1 MKKQWQGK
9 LWRWWRKVLGS
20 ICMKCL
26 LRYGNSR
33 CRGPHGHRPLSSWSK
48 TFARVLPAPLLL
60 ILLRLSSLASLC
72 PCDHPEH
79 EHLLPLPKMIAQA
92 CAAISPPPLDWKPP
106 EGRNHGSSIPIVPA
120 VSGTG
125 SGNEHTLDT
134 YLLNKRVTNRLWPT
148 SIQRRREQWRYL
160 YRKYVLTSRRQSSR
174 EHWFLISKE
183 KSYLLFLGQ
192 ICWGHIH

>member
-1 MKKQWQGK
+1 MEVEAAILSRESRKVPWKSNDWAK
-9 LWRWWRKVLGS
+9 LWRWWGKVLRP
-20 ICMKCL
+20 IYMKCL
-26 LRYGNSR
+26 LGYGNSR
-33 CRGPHGHRPLSSWSK
+33 CRGPHGHQPLSSRSK
-48 TFARVLPAPLLL
+48 TFVSVLPSPLLL
-60 ILLRLSSLASLC
+60 LLLHLSSMASLC

-79 EHLLPLPKMIAQA
+79 EYLPSLTTMIAQA

-106 EGRNHGSSIPIVPA
+106 EGRNHGCSIPIVPA

-174 EHWFLISKE
+174 
-183 KSYLLFLGQ
+183 
-192 ICWGHIH
+192 